1 MNIPIEEL
9 LNLPDEFLYDYLNE
23 NRNYNTKNELKEL
36 AKAKQVY
43 FSTSDS
49 KDDIRKSILIEIAIK
64 KVNGFLNP
72 DKEIKYMDL
81 NKVKQFTPKEKIHF
95 VKSYGKYL
103 RVNDLI
109 SLIYNETNS
118 YPPEYSDLL
127 KEIYL
132 KTQEDLIKEA
142 IK

>member
-109 SLIYNETNS
+109 SLI
-118 YPPEYSDLL
+118 
-127 KEIYL
+127 
-132 KTQEDLIKEA
+132 
-142 IK
+142 